1 VPHFA
6 IDPGPL
12 APADLARLARIFNS
26 GYDPASDQ
34 DVRIGAWLGRQVA
47 AAYSTDRTPD
57 VQPPPPPS
65 RWARLG
71 DRVSPSGKTLY
82 RCGGCGRDSA
92 MPDKSCPAGCGE
104 SP

>member
-12 APADLARLARIFNS
+12 APADLARLARVFN
-26 GYDPASDQ
+26 A
-34 DVRIGAWLGRQVA
+34 GRQVA
-47 AAYSTDRTPD
+47 AAYGVRAEGGD
-57 VQPPPPPS
+57 VQPRPTS

-71 DRVSPSGKTLY
+71 DRTSPSGRVLF

-92 MPDKSCPAGCGE
+92 TCDKSCPAGCGGE
-104 SP
+104 S